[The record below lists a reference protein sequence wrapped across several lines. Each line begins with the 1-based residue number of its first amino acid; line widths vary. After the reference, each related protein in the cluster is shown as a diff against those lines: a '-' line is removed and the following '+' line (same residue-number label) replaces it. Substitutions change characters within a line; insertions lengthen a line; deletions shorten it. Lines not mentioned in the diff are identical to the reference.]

1 MGSLCK
7 RRGTAFSA
15 GFLLFCALSMICL
28 AVASNYWVMAD
39 LERTVQAESN
49 TTKVIKGGSKN
60 FGLFNGRSQENFGL
74 GTADR
79 LRDFKGEI
87 IFTAFER

>member
-1 MGSLCK
+1 MGTICK

-15 GFLLFCALSMICL
+15 GVLLFCALAMVCI
-28 AVASNYWVMAD
+28 AVASNYWAMAD

-60 FGLFNGRSQENFGL
+60 FGLFNGQSQENFGL

-79 LRDFKGEI
+79 TRDFKGQKI
-87 IFTAFER
+87 